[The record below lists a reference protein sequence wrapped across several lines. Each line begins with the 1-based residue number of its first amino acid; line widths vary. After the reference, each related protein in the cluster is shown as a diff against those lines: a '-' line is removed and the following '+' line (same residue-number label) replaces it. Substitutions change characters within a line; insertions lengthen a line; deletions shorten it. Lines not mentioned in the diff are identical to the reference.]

1 MVIFKLVSFKVLV
14 VTPIYTT
21 ISGGPLA
28 ILNSVWSIIVM
39 YSACC
44 RRPGEAPKRTKMT
57 PRFSPA
63 EKGEREAQRIER
75 RAWVARLFLPQLIT
89 KGRGWGARVFLPQLI
104 YPPPTPPPSPPPLY
118 VLRVLCFAL
127 PVLHIKGYIYLLH
140 DCSNFCRKLFL

>member
-21 ISGGPLA
+21 ISGGPVA

-104 YPPPTPPPSPPPLY
+104 YPPPTPPPSPPPP
-118 VLRVLCFAL
+118 LCITSTL
-127 PVLHIKGYIYLLH
+127 LCSSSTSHKGIHLFTAWLL
-140 DCSNFCRKLFL
+140 KFL